1 MSITTLYERE
11 EPRKRLP
18 QELAEVYNGDLSF
31 QDGWDDR
38 PYVIGN
44 FVQTIDGIVS
54 YRIPGRSGGNE
65 ISGSSTDDRFV
76 MGLLRSVAGAV
87 LVGSGTLHGDP
98 GHVRIPEFI

>member
-11 EPRKRLP
+11 DPRKRLP

-76 MGLLRSVAGAV
+76 MGLLRSIAGAV